1 MNTIKF
7 SSIYEMKKETNNVEI
22 YSINKNKNFN
32 YYSNAH
38 MNIYVTKKCNGKC
51 FFCMNKYEKRFGN
64 CIELGDKDYFNN
76 LEKVLINIKNI
87 NPRISIT
94 GGEPTKSNRIVNLL
108 RLIKKHNYKLRTFST
123 NGSGLFDLYEDKYI
137 IEHMKE
143 NNCINNI
150 NVSRMSTDDL
160 LNKEIMG
167 TNITN
172 DLIKRIF
179 MYGKI
184 NNMDIRLSCN
194 LLANSVKDLDS
205 ILNFVNFY
213 ENMGVDTIMFREL
226 INIENKITIDK
237 IFNEI
242 KKDSRFIHLDTL
254 DGMYYIV
261 DIYRYK
267 DKLVKCYKEK
277 NNNIKNVIREFVY
290 YTDGILN
297 NGFNTSEIVK
307 VGNDV

>member
-1 MNTIKF
+1 
-7 SSIYEMKKETNNVEI
+7 
-22 YSINKNKNFN
+22 
-32 YYSNAH
+32 
-38 MNIYVTKKCNGKC
+38 
-51 FFCMNKYEKRFGN
+51 
-64 CIELGDKDYFNN
+64 
-76 LEKVLINIKNI
+76 
-87 NPRISIT
+87 
-94 GGEPTKSNRIVNLL
+94 
-108 RLIKKHNYKLRTFST
+108 
-123 NGSGLFDLYEDKYI
+123 
-137 IEHMKE
+137 
-143 NNCINNI
+143 
-150 NVSRMSTDDL
+150 
-160 LNKEIMG
+160 MG

-290 YTDGILN
+290 YPDGILN